1 MALQGLEGGKKR
13 RVMAIA
19 SGGGHWEQMMML
31 RDVFAGHDVT
41 FVTTLAGLGERSGL
55 TGVRLVPDCNRN
67 KPIRALWA
75 LLRILA
81 VILAVRPQVIIST
94 GALPG
99 VIALA
104 LGKRLGART
113 IWVDSI
119 ANAEEF
125 SMAGSMARNHAHL
138 WMSQWPSVA
147 SAAGAEY
154 AGSVL

>member
-1 MALQGLEGGKKR
+1 MAVQGLESGKRK

-31 RDVFAGHDVT
+31 RDAFAGHDVT

-55 TGVRLVPDCNRN
+55 EGVRLVPDCNRH
-67 KPIRALWA
+67 KPVRALWS

-81 VILAVRPQVIIST
+81 VIIAVRPQVIIST

-125 SMAGSMARNHAHL
+125 SMAGSLARNHAHL